1 MAPEKDSITV
11 LGMFSSHEHL
21 REGIHAMREA
31 GFSPSNVSALF
42 IPSEREEEVIA
53 EEESLTKAPEGTASG
68 TLAGVAVG
76 GAIGWLVGT
85 GAMVVPGL
93 GALIAAG
100 PIAAA
105 LAGAGIV
112 GAVGAL
118 TGCLIGLGIPEDEAV
133 HYEQHVRE
141 GGILLSVL
149 CQDDIERQ
157 TAEEIM
163 CSQGARD
170 VSSTRETDLDTP
182 QSSERKASISL

>member
-1 MAPEKDSITV
+1 MTIEKDSITV
-11 LGMFSSHEHL
+11 LGMYATHEHL
-21 REGIHAMREA
+21 REGIHAMRDA
-31 GFSPSNVSALF
+31 GFSPADVSALF
-42 IPSEREEEVIA
+42 IPSEREEEIVLD
-53 EEESLTKAPEGTASG
+53 EEPLTKAPEGTASG

-76 GAIGWLVGT
+76 GAFGWLVGT
-85 GAMVVPGL
+85 GAIIVPGL

-105 LAGAGIV
+105 LAGAGII

-149 CQDDIERQ
+149 CDDDNERE
-157 TAEEIM
+157 TAEEVM
-163 CSQGARD
+163 RASGARE
-170 VSSTRETDLDTP
+170 VTSTRETEINIP
-182 QSSERKASISL
+182 RQSERKTSVEL